1 MITEYSSLNLRQSLI
16 SLFHQICEEAVKVG
30 IVLTTIPEGKDCVVD
45 AEDGRGVDYKSAK
58 DEEKKSFSFDGVV
71 TADSIEHF
79 HTELLQPLTESI
91 SSGYNGAVLICGAS
105 TETIQALTDHSII
118 KQVLANLFSCIT
130 SQVKEEF
137 FISVSC
143 LQFYPDGSA
152 VDLLSLNKQT
162 LQLVTHPDLGS
173 LVGGLCE
180 MCVCSV
186 EEAFSLYETC
196 RETLKTN
203 AGSIFSRCSSLFS
216 VNVEQKLHPEER
228 ESDVCR
234 SRLQLFSLAGGASR
248 TDLRGVNPLVK
259 VLDQIPNSSPTIEA
273 NLLPSLLNDALTGN
287 SRTVLIY
294 CINPEG
300 LIDDETPSALDLAQR
315 VRSLVTKATVG
326 CWSPKVTEQKIRDSI
341 VNLRSVI
348 MSQGESEL
356 HDIYRLAELTQNLQ
370 VVKNQSWDKRRE
382 ESEKIK
388 AKTKRCKSS
397 NSNQQFSRDHHS
409 DHRETTETM
418 KYLQDQLRQE
428 MEEHI
433 REGKGNVEK
442 VQERVARIQH
452 LKEALREETLKSGA
466 AAGKS
471 QLCQQS
477 QLEYNKAQ
485 EQRRQLKE
493 DHGRLIQEEVE
504 KMERDLAQEQLP
516 TEGPQRELLVLTRER
531 QVLVL
536 QIEALRSEAQ
546 QAERDLQDQYH
557 RHQAELHCLREE
569 SLQVF
574 RVFRQ
579 VSEEQRKISEGRYR
593 SVLLEAVQD
602 AIYLSA
608 QNQQLQADNKQLR
621 KALGELKDTLAVRGD
636 AMAELTSHQQ

>member
-1 MITEYSSLNLRQSLI
+1 
-16 SLFHQICEEAVKVG
+16 
-30 IVLTTIPEGKDCVVD
+30 
-45 AEDGRGVDYKSAK
+45 
-58 DEEKKSFSFDGVV
+58 
-71 TADSIEHF
+71 
-79 HTELLQPLTESI
+79 
-91 SSGYNGAVLICGAS
+91 
-105 TETIQALTDHSII
+105 
-118 KQVLANLFSCIT
+118 
-130 SQVKEEF
+130 
-137 FISVSC
+137 
-143 LQFYPDGSA
+143 
-152 VDLLSLNKQT
+152 
-162 LQLVTHPDLGS
+162 
-173 LVGGLCE
+173 

-196 RETLKTN
+196 RETLKTKT
-203 AGSIFSRCSSLFS
+203 GSISTRCSSLFS
-216 VNVEQKLHPEER
+216 VTVEQKLRPEER

-259 VLDQIPNSSPTIEA
+259 VLDQIPNSSPTTDA

-356 HDIYRLAELTQNLQ
+356 HDIYRLADLTQNLQ
-370 VVKNQSWDKRRE
+370 IVKNQSWDKRRE

-388 AKTKRCKSS
+388 VKTKRCKSS
-397 NSNQQFSRDHHS
+397 VSNQQFSRDHHT
-409 DHRETTETM
+409 DHREITETM
-418 KYLQDQLRQE
+418 KYLQDQLRRE

-433 REGKGNVEK
+433 RGNVLSFKNAILCTRANYNQCVLIFTEGKGNVEK

-485 EQRRQLKE
+485 EQRGQLKE

-504 KMERDLAQEQLP
+504 KMERDLAQEQLT

-546 QAERDLQDQYH
+546 QAERDLQHQYH
-557 RHQAELHCLREE
+557 SHQAELHCLREE

-621 KALGELKDTLAVRGD
+621 KALGELKDTLTVRGD
-636 AMAELTSHQQ
+636 AMAELISHQQ